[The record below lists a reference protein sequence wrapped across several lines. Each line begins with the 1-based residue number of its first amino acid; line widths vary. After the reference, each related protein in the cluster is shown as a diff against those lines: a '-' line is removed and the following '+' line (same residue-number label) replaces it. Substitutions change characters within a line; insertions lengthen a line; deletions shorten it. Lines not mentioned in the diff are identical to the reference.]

1 MKSLYTVGILAAA
14 ITFGSVAMAYPTFN
28 GETGIVALPNALT
41 TMSGSYVGAADL
53 LFANDNTVKVRAI
66 YGLNEQSEVG
76 ASVSL
81 GEANGFSLGGKYRLT
96 DPQSAF
102 NMAVGGSF
110 TLTNNDS
117 SQTNND
123 TSLLDMYLVGTQAFA
138 FGPDMNRALLGTLGV
153 HFIKTSD
160 DNTIRPFIGAQLPLG
175 NHTQL
180 AAEYQVSDGNLF
192 VKPLTSVVVRH
203 RLNPQWTGQVGWTNA
218 TGFGATRDYRLFI
231 GTQYNFGRDSI

>member
-1 MKSLYTVGILAAA
+1 MKSLYTLGILAAA
-14 ITFGSVAMAYPTFN
+14 ITFGSVAMAYPTLN

-41 TMSGSYVGAADL
+41 TFTGSYVAAADL
-53 LFANDNTVKVRAI
+53 LLSDDTTVKVRAI

-81 GEANGFSLGGKYRLT
+81 GEANGFSLSGKYRLT

-102 NMAVGGSF
+102 NLALGGSF
-110 TLTNNDS
+110 TLTNNNN

-123 TSLLDMYLVGTQAFA
+123 TSILDMYLVGTQAFA
-138 FGPDMNRALLGTLGV
+138 FGPDSHRAFLGTFGA
-153 HFIKTSD
+153 HFVKTSD

-175 NHTQL
+175 DHTQL
-180 AAEYQVSDGNLF
+180 GAEYQVSGGNLF
-192 VKPLTSVVVRH
+192 VKPLTSVVLRH
-203 RLNPQWTGQVGWTNA
+203 RMNPQWSGQVGWSNA
-218 TGFGATRDYRLFI
+218 TGFGATRDYRLFL